1 MHDYASMVEMLRE
14 IQALEFA
21 VYDLALFLDTH
32 PCDRRALEDRNKLV
46 NRLNQLRKMFE
57 DRFGPLRLDSFESQF
72 PYRYINDPWP
82 WEIHY

>member
-32 PCDRRALEDRNKLV
+32 PCDKRALEDHTKLV
-46 NRLNQLRKMFE
+46 HRLNQLRKVFE
-57 DRFGPLRLDSFESQF
+57 DRYGPLRLDSQSPY